1 MMKFATRAIRAGQEP
16 DPATGSI
23 NVPIYQTANFMFQG
37 VGKPGP
43 YEYSRTSNP
52 TRRAFEE
59 CLASLEEGNH
69 GLAFAS
75 GMAAI
80 DAALSV
86 LRYGDHVIVSEN
98 LYGGTYG
105 LIEKVW
111 KERGVEFSYVDGT
124 RPSAFAEAI
133 RPATRMVWIETPAN
147 PLLQLVDVRAVA
159 AITHKQGAVLVADNT
174 FASPYFQRPLN
185 QGVDIVVHSATKYIS
200 GHSDVI
206 AGAIVVNDAQ
216 LFEQLSSYQKIVGAV
231 AGPFDSWLG
240 LRGLKTL
247 EVRMKQHESNA
258 RRVAEWLAADKR
270 VESVL
275 YPGLASH
282 PQHELA
288 RAQMDGFGA
297 IVTLRLRGGLEAV
310 RRFLDGLKVFTF
322 AGSLGGVE
330 SLVSHPWTMSH
341 QSLSPEDKNRIGI
354 TEGTLRLSIGIE
366 DADDMIV
373 DLDKALGRI

>member
-1 MMKFATRAIRAGQEP
+1 MMKFATRAIRVGQEP

-23 NVPIYQTANFMFQG
+23 NVPIYQTANFVFQG
-37 VGKPGP
+37 VGEPGP

-59 CLASLEEGNH
+59 SLASLEEGKH

-80 DAALSV
+80 DAALSI
-86 LRYGDHVIVSEN
+86 LRHGNHVIVSEN

-105 LIEKVW
+105 LIERVW

-133 RPATRMVWIETPAN
+133 RPTTRMVWIETPAN

-159 AITHKQGAVLVADNT
+159 EITRRRGLVLVADNT

-185 QGVDIVVHSATKYIS
+185 QGVDLVVHSATKYIS

-206 AGAIVVNDAQ
+206 AGAIVVNDAH
-216 LFEQLSSYQKIVGAV
+216 LFEQLSLYQKIAGAV
-231 AGPFDSWLG
+231 AGPFDSWLC

-247 EVRMKQHESNA
+247 AIRMMQHASNA
-258 RRVAEWLAADKR
+258 QRVAEWLAGDKR

-275 YPGLASH
+275 YPGLSSH
-282 PQHELA
+282 PQHQLA

-297 IVTLRLRGGLEAV
+297 IVTLRLQGEMEGVKRFFDGLE
-310 RRFLDGLKVFTF
+310 VFSF

-354 TEGTLRLSIGIE
+354 TEGTIRLSIGIE
-366 DADDMIV
+366 DADDMIA
-373 DLDKALGRI
+373 DLDKALARV